1 VKIAREDLHI
11 LTGGYALDALT
22 GPEREDFERHL
33 PHCPSCEAEVRGL
46 RETAARLAMAKTVK
60 PPPRMQAHVLAA
72 TYQTRQL
79 PPQAG
84 DWPVLP
90 HRRARISRLFAD
102 RPAPVQ
108 SDSGQSDSGKS
119 DPRQSDSGNFGFGQS
134 DSEQSNSGPRRVGR
148 RSAGRQGTRRLG
160 PERPRVRVSGL
171 ITAAA
176 AASVAVAVGLGI
188 TQIATQ
194 HQLQSA
200 QASNAAITQV
210 VQAPDAHIESTG
222 TGAGGTV
229 TVVFSGQR
237 RAAVIST
244 KGMKSLPPGQVYQL
258 WVMSP
263 AGAGPASARSAGLLT
278 QPDQPSDVLA
288 SQVRP
293 GDRIGITV
301 EPSGGTSSPTTTPV
315 LVLPLT
321 A

>member
-1 VKIAREDLHI
+1 
-11 LTGGYALDALT
+11 
-22 GPEREDFERHL
+22 
-33 PHCPSCEAEVRGL
+33 
-46 RETAARLAMAKTVK
+46 
-60 PPPRMQAHVLAA
+60 MQAHVLAA

-102 RPAPVQ
+102 RPAPI
-108 SDSGQSDSGKS
+108 QSDSGKSDSEQSASGNS

-134 DSEQSNSGPRRVGR
+134 NSEQSISGPRRAGR
-148 RSAGRQGTRRLG
+148 RGTRRLG

>member
-1 VKIAREDLHI
+1 V
-11 LTGGYALDALT
+11 
-22 GPEREDFERHL
+22 
-33 PHCPSCEAEVRGL
+33 
-46 RETAARLAMAKTVK
+46 
-60 PPPRMQAHVLAA
+60 
-72 TYQTRQL
+72 
-79 PPQAG
+79 
-84 DWPVLP
+84 
-90 HRRARISRLFAD
+90 
-102 RPAPVQ
+102 
-108 SDSGQSDSGKS
+108 
-119 DPRQSDSGNFGFGQS
+119 
-134 DSEQSNSGPRRVGR
+134 
-148 RSAGRQGTRRLG
+148 
-160 PERPRVRVSGL
+160 

-210 VQAPDAHIESTG
+210 VQAPDAHIESKG

>member
-11 LTGGYALDALT
+11 LTGGYALDALA

-60 PPPRMQAHVLAA
+60 PPPRMQAHVLTA

-90 HRRARISRLFAD
+90 QF
-102 RPAPVQ
+102 
-108 SDSGQSDSGKS
+108 DSGK
-119 DPRQSDSGNFGFGQS
+119 FGFGQS
-134 DSEQSNSGPRRVGR
+134 GSGR
-148 RSAGRQGTRRLG
+148 RSAGQSGSGRRSAGQSGSGRRRAGRRETMRLG

-176 AASVAVAVGLGI
+176 AASVAAAVGLGI

-210 VQAPDAHIESTG
+210 VQAPDAHIESKR

-229 TVVFSGQR
+229 TVVFSGQQ
-237 RAAVIST
+237 RAAVVST
-244 KGMKSLPPGQVYQL
+244 KGMKSLPSGQVYQL

-278 QPDQPSDVLA
+278 QPDQPNDVLA

-301 EPSGGTSSPTTTPV
+301 EPSGGTSSPTATPV

>member
-11 LTGGYALDALT
+11 LTGSYALDALT

-102 RPAPVQ
+102 RPAPI
-108 SDSGQSDSGKS
+108 QSDSGK
-119 DPRQSDSGNFGFGQS
+119 S
-134 DSEQSNSGPRRVGR
+134 DSEQSNSGPRR
-148 RSAGRQGTRRLG
+148 AGWRGTRRLG
-160 PERPRVRVSGL
+160 PERPRVGVSGL
-171 ITAAA
+171 ITAVA

-210 VQAPDAHIESTG
+210 VQAPDAHIESKG

>member
-1 VKIAREDLHI
+1 
-11 LTGGYALDALT
+11 
-22 GPEREDFERHL
+22 
-33 PHCPSCEAEVRGL
+33 
-46 RETAARLAMAKTVK
+46 M
-60 PPPRMQAHVLAA
+60 
-72 TYQTRQL
+72 
-79 PPQAG
+79 
-84 DWPVLP
+84 
-90 HRRARISRLFAD
+90 
-102 RPAPVQ
+102 
-108 SDSGQSDSGKS
+108 
-119 DPRQSDSGNFGFGQS
+119 
-134 DSEQSNSGPRRVGR
+134 
-148 RSAGRQGTRRLG
+148 
-160 PERPRVRVSGL
+160 SGL

-210 VQAPDAHIESTG
+210 VQAPDAHIESKG